1 MRILL
6 VEDNHDLAQTLA
18 AVLSKQNYVVD
29 IAADGE
35 TGGEL
40 VGVGNYDLILL
51 DVMLPKLDGISLCR
65 QLRSEGYQM
74 PILLLTTKDS
84 KTDKLMGLD
93 AGADDVVKPFD
104 FQLLTARIRA
114 LLRRVNTT
122 LPPILEWGNLRLD
135 PSSFEVTYSDQG
147 LHLTAK
153 EFSIL
158 ELFLRN
164 NKRIFSRSAIIDQL
178 WDTKKDP
185 PQENT
190 IKSHIKTLRQKL
202 KAAGANY
209 DLIETVYG
217 IGYRLKPLS
226 EEQSLLTAVAKARAD
241 FQVKVGS
248 CIAVLEQ
255 TIKALQQ
262 GQLDYKLQHKAE
274 QEAHKLAS
282 TLRFLR
288 FDKCYQ
294 IAVKI
299 EDLLLDF
306 IDKSQVTFLNKLV
319 RKLQEELELNSQ
331 SLPKIILIVSQESPL
346 IDKLVKEVA
355 KEEIIIE
362 IVPNIVAAK
371 TYLDKFKKTFL
382 QLYGVLIN
390 LNSPNDIQYS
400 LKLLA
405 DLSQSTHPI
414 PAMVLADNFHNMNT
428 RLDVIYSWV
437 RIFSQ
442 YNTSHQC
449 CRMSKN
455 NSYLPEEI

>member
-65 QLRSEGYQM
+65 QLRSEGHQM
-74 PILLLTTKDS
+74 PILLLTIKDS

-104 FQLLTARIRA
+104 FQILTARIRA

-135 PSSFEVTYSDQG
+135 PSIFEVTYSDQA
-147 LHLTAK
+147 LHLSAK

-164 NKRIFSRSAIIDQL
+164 SKRIFSRSAIIDQL
-178 WDTKKDP
+178 WDSKKDP

-202 KAAGANY
+202 KAAGANH
-209 DLIETVYG
+209 DFIETVYG

-226 EEQSLLTAVAKARAD
+226 EEQSLLKGVAKARAD
-241 FQVKVGS
+241 FQVKVDS
-248 CIAVLEQ
+248 RIAVLEQ

-262 GQLDYKLQHKAE
+262 GQLDYKLQQKAE

-282 TLRFLR
+282 TLRR
-288 FDKCYQ
+288 FGFEKCSK
-294 IAVKI
+294 IAYRI
-299 EDLLLDF
+299 EDLLQTD
-306 IDKSQVTFLNKLV
+306 IDQLQNFNWGEIVNKLRWEV
-319 RKLQEELELNSQ
+319 EQTPIKATKDKLDKREQIQQLLLVVSDDKQLVEQLITEVANVGMKV
-331 SLPKIILIVSQESPL
+331 KIVDSIAAARNAIVSL
-346 IDKLVKEVA
+346 H
-355 KEEIIIE
+355 
-362 IVPNIVAAK
+362 PNV
-371 TYLDKFKKTFL
+371 L
-382 QLYGVLIN
+382 LIN
-390 LNSPNDIQYS
+390 FSCAEAIQDT
-400 LKLLA
+400 LQFLA
-405 DLSQSTHPI
+405 ELSTATPPI
-414 PAMVLADNFHNMNT
+414 PVLAFTDSYNGVTNKSELI
-428 RLDVIYSWV
+428 RQLV
-437 RIFSQ
+437 RSFAQVNHLIPAT
-442 YNTSHQC
+442 NITNE
-449 CRMSKN
+449 R
-455 NSYLPEEI
+455 